1 MSSSKSLLVKSGR
14 LVDPE
19 SRRDEVVDL
28 LIRGGRIASVARRI
42 RKPAGAEV
50 LNARGKVVV
59 PGLVDMHVH
68 LREPGREDEETIL
81 TGARAAAA
89 GGFTAV
95 ACMPNTE
102 PAIDNQETVRF
113 VRQQA
118 EQAPARVFPIGA
130 VTRGRRG
137 EELTEMAD
145 LVSAGAVAV
154 SDDGRAVTNGEIL
167 RHALEYASMFDIPV
181 ISHCE
186 DPTLSGAGVMHEG
199 YLSTVLGLKGIPAL
213 SEEVMIARDIRL
225 AEFAGARLHIAH
237 VSTAGGVEL
246 IRSAKVRGLR
256 VTAEATPHHF
266 TLTDEAVRGYDTDT
280 KVNPPLRTAVD
291 RQAIRDG
298 LADGTIDCVASDH
311 APHATEEKELEYD
324 AAPFGMVGLETSL
337 GLVLTE
343 LVATGVLSLME
354 AVARMSLYP
363 CRILGI
369 GGGAIRKGAPADV
382 TIIDPQARWTV
393 DRRKFLSRSKNT
405 PFDGWELTGRAEV
418 TIVGGRIVY
427 RRSEHED

>member
-1 MSSSKSLLVKSGR
+1 MSPSTSLLIKSGR
-14 LVDPE
+14 LVDPD
-19 SRRDEVVDL
+19 SRRDEVTDL
-28 LIRGGRIASVARRI
+28 LIRGGKIASIARRI
-42 RKPAGAEV
+42 NKPEGAEV
-50 LNARGKVVV
+50 LDARGKIVV

-81 TGARAAAA
+81 TGARAAVA

-102 PAIDNQETVRF
+102 PPIDTQETVRF
-113 VRQQA
+113 VCERA
-118 EQAPARVFPIGA
+118 GQAPARVYPIAA
-130 VTRGRRG
+130 VTRGRQG
-137 EELTEMAD
+137 QSLTEMAD
-145 LVSAGAVAV
+145 LKAAGAVAV
-154 SDDGRAVTNGEIL
+154 SDDGSPVTSAEIL
-167 RHALEYASMFDIPV
+167 RRALEYASMFDLPV

-186 DPTLSGAGVMHEG
+186 DPALSGAGVMHEG

-213 SEEVMIARDIRL
+213 SEDVMVARDLRL

-237 VSTAGGVEL
+237 VSSAGSVEL
-246 IRSAKVRGLR
+246 IRSAKARGVR

-266 TLTDEAVRGYDTDT
+266 TLTDEAVRGYDTNT

-311 APHATEEKELEYD
+311 APHAVEEKELEYD

-343 LVATGVLSLME
+343 LVAAGVLDLMA
-354 AVARMSLYP
+354 AVARMSLHP

-369 GGGAIRKGAPADV
+369 EGGALRRGAPADV

-393 DRRKFLSRSKNT
+393 DRRAFHSRSKNT

-418 TIVGGRIVY
+418 TIVGGRIVF

>member
-1 MSSSKSLLVKSGR
+1 MSPSKALLIRSGR
-14 LVDPE
+14 LIDPE
-19 SRRDEVVDL
+19 SGRDETADL
-28 LIRGGRIASVARRI
+28 LIRSGKIASIARRI
-42 RKPAGAEV
+42 KKPAGAEV
-50 LNARGKVVV
+50 LDAKDKVVA

-81 TGARAAAA
+81 SGARAAVA

-102 PAIDNQETVRF
+102 PAIDTQETVRF

-118 EQAPARVFPIGA
+118 EQAPARVYPIGA

-137 EELTEMAD
+137 EELTEMGD
-145 LVSAGAVAV
+145 LVDAGAVAV
-154 SDDGRAVTNGEIL
+154 SDDGCGVADAGIQRRAM
-167 RHALEYASMFDIPV
+167 EYASMFDIPV

-186 DPTLSGAGVMHEG
+186 DPRLSGTGVMHEG
-199 YLSTVLGLKGIPAL
+199 YLSTVLGLKGIPAVA
-213 SEEVMIARDIRL
+213 EEVMVARDIRL

-237 VSTAGGVEL
+237 VSSAGSVDL
-246 IRSAKVRGLR
+246 IRQAKDRGVP
-256 VTAEATPHHF
+256 VTAEVTPHHF

-291 RQAIRDG
+291 RQAVRDG

-311 APHATEEKELEYD
+311 APHSIEEKELEYD
-324 AAPFGMVGLETSL
+324 NAPFGMVGLETSL

-343 LVATGVLSLME
+343 LVAAGVLSLTE
-354 AVARMSLYP
+354 AVARMSLHP

-369 GGGAIRKGAPADV
+369 EGGVIRKGAPADL
-382 TIIDPQARWTV
+382 TIIDPRARWTV
-393 DRRKFLSRSKNT
+393 DRRTFSSRSRNT
-405 PFDGWELTGRAEV
+405 PFDGWKLTGRAEV
-418 TIVGGRIVY
+418 TIVGGRIVFQ
-427 RRSEHED
+427 RSPDKK

>member
-1 MSSSKSLLVKSGR
+1 MSPSKVLLIKSGR
-14 LVDPE
+14 LIDPE
-19 SRRDEVVDL
+19 SGRDETADL
-28 LIRGGRIASVARRI
+28 LIRSGKIASVGKRI
-42 RKPAGAEV
+42 RKPEGAEV
-50 LNARGKVVV
+50 LDAKGLVVT

-81 TGARAAAA
+81 SGAQAAAA

-102 PAIDNQETVRF
+102 PAIDTQETVRF

-118 EQAPARVFPIGA
+118 EGVPARVYPIGA

-145 LVSAGAVAV
+145 LVAAGAVAV
-154 SDDGRAVTNGEIL
+154 SDDGCEVADAGML
-167 RHALEYASMFDIPV
+167 RRALEYASMFDIPI

-186 DPTLSGAGVMHEG
+186 DPALSGQGVMHEG
-199 YLSTVLGLKGIPAL
+199 YLSTVLGLRGIPVV
-213 SEEVMIARDIRL
+213 SEETMVARDIRL

-237 VSTAGGVEL
+237 VSSAGSVEL
-246 IRSAKVRGLR
+246 IRMAKARGIR

-311 APHATEEKELEYD
+311 APHSSEEKELEYD
-324 AAPFGMVGLETSL
+324 AAPFGMIGLETSL

-343 LVATGVLSLME
+343 LVAAGVLSLSD
-354 AVARMSLYP
+354 VIARMSTHP
-363 CRILGI
+363 RRILGLE
-369 GGGAIRKGAPADV
+369 GGILRKGAPADL
-382 TIIDPQARWTV
+382 TLIDPQARWTV
-393 DRRKFLSRSKNT
+393 DRKTFRSRSRNT
-405 PFDGWELTGRAEV
+405 PFDGWELTGRAEA
-418 TIVGGRIVY
+418 TIVGGRIVFQ
-427 RRSEHED
+427 RSRDEK